1 MVHIFPEAPHLLS
14 SLIFKPRQSE
24 QCVWEAQ
31 FCDFTAVALG
41 IDSFNR
47 KEFVIYERP
56 TP

>member
-47 KEFVIYERP
+47 KEFVIYERH